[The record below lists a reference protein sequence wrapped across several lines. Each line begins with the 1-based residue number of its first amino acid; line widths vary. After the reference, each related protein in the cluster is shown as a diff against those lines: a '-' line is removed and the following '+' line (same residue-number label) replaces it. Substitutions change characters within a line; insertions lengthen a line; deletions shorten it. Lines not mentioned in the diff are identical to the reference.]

1 MGGTRL
7 AVEPLQEER
16 MHKLRRM
23 AAVTAVAITAALTV
37 TAVPALTATTALA
50 DPVNGSGKAVAPQS
64 YDVVSVGADTDEF
77 LFDQLSGD
85 YNATIPAKKHGPN
98 DPYFYSW
105 DATQPGTITSGPKI
119 AAKAGCAA
127 IQRPDGGNAGIKALD
142 TNTFDG
148 KTTHYCIDFART
160 ASGRSATSPKFGSG
174 GVAYVAYAEDAVTYA
189 VRDTGAAKGK
199 PQTYAP
205 KSLTLAQLAGI
216 YLCRD
221 TNWDQ
226 VGGPN
231 EKIHA
236 YIPSIS
242 ASATA
247 TFWLK
252 ALGLTS
258 PGSCVNQSLEQN
270 QGLSKQFDDPSAIF
284 IYSVADW
291 VAQKY
296 HSVAAPNKKPA
307 KGQNEFG
314 YNQTGYLGLGDVK
327 VGTKVYSPLTTA
339 KVPTINKSFSA
350 TKLTRTIYDVV
361 RYTTLT
367 SDHIL
372 SRLEPFLGRKGY
384 ICTNK
389 TAAAELQDYGF
400 LPNAACGV
408 AS

>member
-1 MGGTRL
+1 M
-7 AVEPLQEER
+7 EPLQEEQ
-16 MHKLRRM
+16 MHQLRQL
-23 AAVTAVAITAALTV
+23 TAVAAAVIIATLTATAL
-37 TAVPALTATTALA
+37 PALTATTALA
-50 DPVNGSGKAVAPQS
+50 DPINGGGKAVVPQS

-85 YNATIPAKKHGPN
+85 YNATIPAAKHDAN

-105 DATQPGTITSGPKI
+105 DATEPGTITAGPKI
-119 AAKAGCAA
+119 VTKAGCAA
-127 IQRPDGGNAGIKALD
+127 IARPDGGNAGLKALD
-142 TNTFDG
+142 QNTFDG

-160 ASGRSATSPKFGSG
+160 ASARSATSPKFGSG
-174 GVAYVAYAEDAVTYA
+174 GVAYVAYAEDAVSYA
-189 VRDTGAAKGK
+189 VRDAGAAKGK
-199 PQTYAP
+199 PETYAP

-231 EKIHA
+231 EPIHA
-236 YIPSIS
+236 YIPSTS
-242 ASATA
+242 TSATA

-252 ALGLTS
+252 ALGLTGL
-258 PGSCVNQSLEQN
+258 GSCVSQSLEQN
-270 QGLSKQFDDPSAIF
+270 QGLSKQFDDPSAIS
-284 IYSVADW
+284 IYSAADW

-296 HSVAAPNKKPA
+296 HSVSAPNVKPA

-314 YNQTGYLGLGDVK
+314 YDQTGYLGLGDVK
-327 VGTKVYSPLTTA
+327 VGSTVYSPLTTA
-339 KVPTINKSFSA
+339 KVPTINKAFSA
-350 TKLTRTIYDVV
+350 TKLTRTLFDVV
-361 RYTTLT
+361 RYTTET

-384 ICTNK
+384 ICTSK
-389 TAAAELQDYGF
+389 SAVAELQDYGF
-400 LPNAACGV
+400 LPTATCGI